1 MNLTGECTVFLF
13 EFKHIFSFGNLLY
26 LSPGKYSILST
37 NPAVMDNKD
46 VVSPEPLYTLI
57 TGASQGLGKAFAREC
72 AMRKMNLLL
81 VSLPGEGLPKLCRD
95 IHQEFGVDVQYLE
108 TNLTKPDG
116 PSRVYRWAVPRY
128 RVNMLINNAGLGGS
142 RKYDEC
148 SVDYIDTIILLNI
161 RAVALLTKLLIGEL
175 KHHQRSYIL
184 NISSIAA
191 FSPVPFK
198 TVYPA
203 SKSFI
208 YSFSRGLHEELRGT
222 PVKVAVIHPGPVM
235 TNPEVIERIHRQ
247 GILARLTTLP
257 AERVARISLNRTFKG
272 HTVITPGVFNK
283 LYKWMMKSLPVGLR
297 ISIASRAL
305 RRELSEKRNIKKI
318 KVA

>member
-1 MNLTGECTVFLF
+1 MY
-13 EFKHIFSFGNLLY
+13 H
-26 LSPGKYSILST
+26 
-37 NPAVMDNKD
+37 KD
-46 VVSPEPLYTLI
+46 ASSAEKVYTLI

-81 VSLPGEGLPKLCRD
+81 VSLPGEGLPELCRN
-95 IHQEFGVDVQYLE
+95 INQEFGVDVQCLE
-108 TNLTKPDG
+108 TDLTKPDG
-116 PSRVYRWAVPRY
+116 PSRVFHWAVSGY

-148 SVDYIDTIILLNI
+148 SIDYIDTIIMLNI
-161 RAVALLTKLLIGEL
+161 RAVALLTKLLIREL
-175 KHHQRSYIL
+175 KNHSQSYIL

-208 YSFSRGLHEELRGT
+208 YSFSRGLFEELRGT
-222 PVKVAVIHPGPVM
+222 PVKVSVIHPGPVM

-247 GILARLTTLP
+247 GILGRLTMLP
-257 AERVARISLNRTFKG
+257 ADQVARIALTRSLKG
-272 HTVITPGVFNK
+272 HTVITPGFFNK

-305 RRELSEKRNIKKI
+305 KRELEENRKYVKKI
-318 KVA
+318 KIA